1 MHKAVRAEIGERL
14 REARRSASMS
24 QEEAAAEL
32 NISRQAI
39 SRWETGQTLPQTGE
53 WYYVGQLYG
62 VSLDYLVYG
71 IRTVPVNDYAVLSTV
86 LGRPGVQP
94 SGEPFGTPER
104 QPTS

>member
-1 MHKAVRAEIGERL
+1 MQMAVRVAIGERL

-24 QEEAAAEL
+24 QEEVAGQLE
-32 NISRQAI
+32 ICRQAI
-39 SRWETGQTLPQTGE
+39 SRWETGRALPQTNE
-53 WYYVGQLYG
+53 WYRIGQLYG

-71 IRTVPVNDYAVLSTV
+71 IRTVPVNDYAVLSRV

-104 QPTS
+104 LPTS